1 MTILLP
7 IKLRRQFGLK
17 VIVFLLLVS
26 ILLKRKL
33 NLFCLEPNIQINKI
47 VFEVIVYY
55 LKKKFISRML
65 CFRKK
70 Y

>member
-1 MTILLP
+1 LTILLP